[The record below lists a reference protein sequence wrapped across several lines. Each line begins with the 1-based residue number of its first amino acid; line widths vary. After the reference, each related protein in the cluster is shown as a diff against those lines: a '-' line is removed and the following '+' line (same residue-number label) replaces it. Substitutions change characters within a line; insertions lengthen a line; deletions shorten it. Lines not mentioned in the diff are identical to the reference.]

1 MKVSAQYAEE
11 HLIGIA
17 EPERQAAID
26 EVVKLYRTPKDAS
39 VAAFLQEHGTIPELL
54 LQAAPKLKKYF
65 GDATLMLR
73 APVDEDGSQ
82 TLYAVVLWPG
92 EVSEVRHALD
102 KFDDN
107 WWLANSG
114 HDDAGS
120 LSFTYELV

>member
-11 HLIGIA
+11 QLTGIA
-17 EPERQAAID
+17 EPEHQAAIG
-26 EVVKLYRTPKDAS
+26 EVAKLYRTPKDAS
-39 VAAFLQEHGTIPELL
+39 VATFLRENSTIPQLL
-54 LQAAPKLKKYF
+54 LQAAPRLKKYF
-65 GDATLMLR
+65 GDAALTLR

-92 EVSEVRHALD
+92 DVTEVRQALD

-107 WWLANSG
+107 WWLAKSG
-114 HDDAGS
+114 PDAGS